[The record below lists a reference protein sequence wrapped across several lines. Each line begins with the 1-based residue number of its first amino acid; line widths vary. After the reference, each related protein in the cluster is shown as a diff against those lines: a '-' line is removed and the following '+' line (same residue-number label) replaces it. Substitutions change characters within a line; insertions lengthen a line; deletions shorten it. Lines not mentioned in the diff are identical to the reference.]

1 MSEKKRRAQNTSY
14 KLVEEQIKNAY
25 KAIIKTEKRIPSRI
39 EVAKKCNIT
48 ERTVSR
54 HLEQVSLT
62 DLVQPYRVLGDTVL
76 SGLFKEAVGGNVSAM
91 KLYFMLIYDWS
102 EKQEIE
108 HKGEIKT
115 VIEVRYED
123 DKCKKTN

>member
-1 MSEKKRRAQNTSY
+1 MTEKRKRAVNTSY
-14 KLVEEQIKNAY
+14 KLVDERIKEAY
-25 KAIIKTEKRIPSRI
+25 KAIIKAEKRIPSRL
-39 EVAKKCNIT
+39 EVAKRSGIS

-54 HLEQVSLT
+54 HLEQISLT
-62 DLVQPYRVLGDTVL
+62 KLVQPYKVLGNEVL

-91 KLYFMLIYDWS
+91 KLYFMLIFEWA

-115 VIEVRYED
+115 VIEVRYEED
-123 DKCKKTN
+123 

>member
-25 KAIIKTEKRIPSRI
+25 KAIIKTEKRIPSRL
-39 EVAKKCNIT
+39 EVAQKCNIT

-54 HLEQVSLT
+54 HLEQISLT
-62 DLVQPYRVLGDTVL
+62 NLVQPYRVLGNEVL

-102 EKQEIE
+102 EKQEVE
-108 HKGEIKT
+108 HKGEVKT
-115 VIEVRYED
+115 IIEVKYED
-123 DKCKKTN
+123 

>member
-1 MSEKKRRAQNTSY
+1 MTKTERRAQNASY
-14 KLVEEQIKNAY
+14 KMLDEQIRAAY
-25 KAIIKTEKRIPSRI
+25 IRIIKAEKRIPSKA
-39 EVAKKCNIT
+39 EVSKECNVA
-48 ERTVSR
+48 ERTIQR
-54 HLEQVSLT
+54 HLEQISLT
-62 DLVQPYRVLGDTVL
+62 NLVQPYRILGNEVL

-123 DKCKKTN
+123 VKCKKTN